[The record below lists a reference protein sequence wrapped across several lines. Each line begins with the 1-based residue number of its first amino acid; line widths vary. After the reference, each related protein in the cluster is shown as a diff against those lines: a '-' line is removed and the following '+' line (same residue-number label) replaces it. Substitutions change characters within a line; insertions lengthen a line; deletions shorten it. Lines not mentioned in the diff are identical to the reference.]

1 MRLRW
6 TLEIDRWTLMEIDKW
21 TPVEIDRW
29 TPAEIKI
36 KRLIKKS
43 LTPKTRT

>member
-1 MRLRW
+1 MRTRYRR
-6 TLEIDRWTLMEIDKW
+6 TLEIDRW

-36 KRLIKKS
+36 KQLIKRS
-43 LTPKTRT
+43 LTLKTMTQ